1 LEEEEDETGS
11 PSKTEGIKRYLGAQK
26 SKERQDE
33 IFGLKASKNRKSK
46 RINLA
51 EPVAVQA
58 LTRKLEQSLKQI
70 EQEVELLAGQVEQ
83 QDEAIQTTVKKV
95 AKEYMIQRIQ
105 ELQMEI
111 AGEGTFNQRAD
122 PGEEYMVEDSDI
134 GQY

>member
-1 LEEEEDETGS
+1 METPARLRESNDTWGPRNPRNAKMKYS
-11 PSKTEGIKRYLGAQK
+11 
-26 SKERQDE
+26 
-33 IFGLKASKNRKSK
+33 ASKLP
-46 RINLA
+46 RIVSLFEFNLV

-95 AKEYMIQRIQ
+95 AKEYMVQRIH

-111 AGEGTFNQRAD
+111 AGDGTLNQRAGD
-122 PGEEYMVEDSDI
+122 LGDEYMVEDSEI
-134 GQY
+134 GLY